1 MLLQKVDEL
10 GTLSDA
16 AKALRMSYRH
26 AWGMIRRAEEVL
38 GEPLLRFWKGGRSGG
53 GGAQITKSGR
63 EMLNEYLRLKRE
75 LSALVTRYWRDSSSR
90 GIRGEDS
97 PATAPNLRQEE

>member
-1 MLLQKVDEL
+1 VFGEGLFMLLRKVDEF

-38 GEPLLRFWKGGRSGG
+38 GEPLLKFWKGGRKGG

-63 EMLNEYLRLKRE
+63 KMLNEYLRLKRE
-75 LSALVTRYWRDSSSR
+75 LSALVTRYWRDPLSEAYMEERSR
-90 GIRGEDS
+90 CR
-97 PATAPNLRQEE
+97 

>member
-26 AWGMIRRAEEVL
+26 AWGMIRRAEEAL
-38 GEPLLRFWKGGRSGG
+38 GEPLLKFWKGGRKGG
-53 GGAQITKSGR
+53 GGAQITKSGKK
-63 EMLNEYLRLKRE
+63 MLNEYLRLKRE
-75 LSALVTRYWRDSSSR
+75 LSALVTRYWRNPLSEAYMEKRSR
-90 GIRGEDS
+90 CR
-97 PATAPNLRQEE
+97 

>member
-38 GEPLLRFWKGGRSGG
+38 GEPLLRFWKGGRNGG

-75 LSALVTRYWRDSSSR
+75 LSALITHYWRDSSSR
-90 GIRGEDS
+90 GIHGEEEPLQVS
-97 PATAPNLRQEE
+97 NLRQEK